1 MLSLSQRLFEEQ
13 KKAMKAQEKL
23 RLNLI
28 RGLRSELKY
37 AQIAKKEPLCEEEE
51 QAVLLREVKRR
62 KEALADYERA
72 NRPSLLQEL
81 QAEIE
86 ILVSYLPEQL
96 GEGELEALARQ
107 AIDQVGAVSKND
119 MGKVMK
125 VLMPTVRGKADGS
138 RVKKIVDNL
147 LG

>member
-1 MLSLSQRLFEEQ
+1 MSFSQRLLEEQ
-13 KKAMKAQEKL
+13 KKVMKAQDKL

-37 AQIAKKEPLCEEEE
+37 AEIAKKEPLCEEEE

-72 NRPSLLQEL
+72 NRPSLLQDL

-86 ILVSYLPEQL
+86 ILASYLPEQL
-96 GEGELEALARQ
+96 DEGEIETLARQ
-107 AIDQVGAVSKND
+107 AIDQVGAVSKKD

-125 VLMPTVRGKADGS
+125 VLMPTIKGKADGS
-138 RVKKIVDNL
+138 LVKKIVDSL

>member
-1 MLSLSQRLFEEQ
+1 MSLSQRLLEEQ
-13 KKAMKAQEKL
+13 KKVMKAQDKL

-37 AQIAKKEPLCEEEE
+37 AEIAKKEPLCEEEE

-81 QAEIE
+81 KAEIE
-86 ILVSYLPEQL
+86 ILASYLPEQL
-96 GEGELEALARQ
+96 DEGEIEALVRQ
-107 AIDQVGAVSKND
+107 AIDQVGAVSKKD

-125 VLMPTVRGKADGS
+125 VLMPGIRGKADGS
-138 RVKKIVDNL
+138 LVKTIVDNL

>member
-1 MLSLSQRLFEEQ
+1 MSLSQRLFEEQ
-13 KKAMKAQEKL
+13 KIAMKAQDKL

-28 RGLRSELKY
+28 RGLRSEIKY
-37 AQIAKKEPLCEEEE
+37 AEIAKKEPLCEEDE
-51 QAVLLREVKRR
+51 QAVLQREVKRR

-81 QAEIE
+81 RAEIE
-86 ILVSYLPEQL
+86 ILASYLPEQL
-96 GEGELEALARQ
+96 DEGEIETLARQ
-107 AIDQVGAVSKND
+107 TIAEVGAVSKKD

-125 VLMPTVRGKADGS
+125 ALMPAIKGKADGS
-138 RVKKIVDNL
+138 LVKKIVDNL

>member
-1 MLSLSQRLFEEQ
+1 MSFSQRLLEEQ
-13 KKAMKAQEKL
+13 KKVMKAQDKL

-37 AQIAKKEPLCEEEE
+37 AEIAKKEPLCEEEE

-72 NRPSLLQEL
+72 NRPSLLQDL
-81 QAEIE
+81 QSEIE
-86 ILVSYLPEQL
+86 ILASYLPEQL
-96 GEGELEALARQ
+96 DEGEIETLARQ
-107 AIDQVGAVSKND
+107 AIDQVGAVSKKD

-125 VLMPTVRGKADGS
+125 VLMPTIKGKADGS
-138 RVKKIVDNL
+138 LVKKIVDSL

>member
-1 MLSLSQRLFEEQ
+1 MSLSERLFEEQ
-13 KKAMKAQEKL
+13 KKAMKGQDKL

-86 ILVSYLPEQL
+86 ILASYLPEQL
-96 GEGELEALARQ
+96 DEEELEALVRQ
-107 AIDQVGAVSKND
+107 AIDQVGAVSKKD

-125 VLMPTVRGKADGS
+125 VLMPTIRGKADGS
-138 RVKKIVDNL
+138 LVKKIVDNL

>member
-1 MLSLSQRLFEEQ
+1 MSLSERLFEEQ
-13 KKAMKAQEKL
+13 KKAMKGQDKL

-86 ILVSYLPEQL
+86 ILASYLPEQL
-96 GEGELEALARQ
+96 DEGELESLVRQ
-107 AIDQVGAVSKND
+107 AIDQVGAVSKKD

-125 VLMPTVRGKADGS
+125 VLMPTIRGKADGS
-138 RVKKIVDNL
+138 LVKKIVDNL

>member
-1 MLSLSQRLFEEQ
+1 MSLSQRLFEEQ
-13 KKAMKAQEKL
+13 KIAMKAQDKL

-28 RGLRSELKY
+28 RGLRSEIKY
-37 AQIAKKEPLCEEEE
+37 AEIAKKEPLCEEDE
-51 QAVLLREVKRR
+51 QAVLQREVKRR

-81 QAEIE
+81 RAEIE
-86 ILVSYLPEQL
+86 ILASYLPEQL
-96 GEGELEALARQ
+96 DEGEIETLARQ
-107 AIDQVGAVSKND
+107 TIAELGAVSKKD

-125 VLMPTVRGKADGS
+125 ALMPAIKGKADGS
-138 RVKKIVDNL
+138 LVKKIVDNL

>member
-1 MLSLSQRLFEEQ
+1 MSLSQRLFEEQ
-13 KKAMKAQEKL
+13 KIAMKAQDKL

-28 RGLRSELKY
+28 RGLRSEIKY
-37 AQIAKKEPLCEEEE
+37 AEIAKKEPLCEEDE
-51 QAVLLREVKRR
+51 QAVLQREVKRR

-81 QAEIE
+81 RAEIE
-86 ILVSYLPEQL
+86 ILASYLPEQL
-96 GEGELEALARQ
+96 DEGKIETLARQ
-107 AIDQVGAVSKND
+107 TIAEVGAVSKKD

-125 VLMPTVRGKADGS
+125 ALMPAIKGKADGS
-138 RVKKIVDNL
+138 LVKKIVDNL

>member
-1 MLSLSQRLFEEQ
+1 MSLSQRLLEEQ
-13 KKAMKAQEKL
+13 KKVMKAQDKL

-37 AQIAKKEPLCEEEE
+37 AEIAKKEQLCEEEE

-81 QAEIE
+81 KAEIE
-86 ILVSYLPEQL
+86 ILASYLPEQL
-96 GEGELEALARQ
+96 DEGEIETLVRQ
-107 AIDQVGAVSKND
+107 AIDQVGAVSKKD

-125 VLMPTVRGKADGS
+125 VLMPTIRGKADGS
-138 RVKKIVDNL
+138 LVKTIVDNL

>member
-1 MLSLSQRLFEEQ
+1 MSLSERLFEEQ
-13 KKAMKAQEKL
+13 KNAMKGQDKL

-28 RGLRSELKY
+28 RGLRSELQY
-37 AQIAKKEPLCEEEE
+37 AQIAKKESLCEEEE

-86 ILVSYLPEQL
+86 ILASYLPEQL
-96 GEGELEALARQ
+96 DEGELEALVRK
-107 AIDQVGAVSKND
+107 AIDQVGAVSKKD

-125 VLMPTVRGKADGS
+125 VLMPTIRGKADGS
-138 RVKKIVDNL
+138 LVKKIVDNL